1 VTRFYDFQ
9 NILQQNHTRFV
20 IYGSHLCISSIFRL
34 QSFFIFIV
42 SPTLHY
48 LEFINKTYKG
58 QVIFVFL
65 ATSTILIENCLTLQ
79 VKIKTRFFSQNS
91 RPGEIFGREDTKDN
105 EGIHVQSDFFKRKRK
120 ENDDERRA
128 IIATA
133 TIKRLRSVKMQTP
146 ETVSD

>member
-1 VTRFYDFQ
+1 MAVTCASRIFLGFKVF
-9 NILQQNHTRFV
+9 LFLLFHPR
-20 IYGSHLCISSIFRL
+20 CIIW
-34 QSFFIFIV
+34 
-42 SPTLHY
+42 
-48 LEFINKTYKG
+48 EFINKTYKG
-58 QVIFVFL
+58 QVTFVFL

-91 RPGEIFGREDTKDN
+91 RPGEIFGREDEKDN
-105 EGIHVQSDFFKRKRK
+105 EGIHVQGDFFKRKRK

-128 IIATA
+128 IIAAA